1 MSTPETRMTRQRSV
15 IIEELRKTRSH
26 PTADELYGIVR
37 NRLSRISLGT
47 VYRNLDF
54 LADVGEIVRL
64 SSAGHTMRF
73 DGDISRH
80 QHVRCVHCGR
90 IADIVHPLPA
100 PSVDGIQEV
109 EGFASILASRIEF
122 DGVCQPCAAAV

>member
-1 MSTPETRMTRQRSV
+1 MSAPETTMTRQRSV
-15 IIEELRKTRSH
+15 ILEELRKIRSH

-37 NRLSRISLGT
+37 NRLPRISLGT

-54 LADVGEIVRL
+54 WADVGEIVRL
-64 SSAGHTMRF
+64 SSAGHAMRF

-80 QHVRCVHCGR
+80 QHVRCINCGR
-90 IADIVHPLPA
+90 IADIVYPLP

-109 EGFASILASRIEF
+109 EGFASIFALRIEF
-122 DGVCQPCAAAV
+122 DGVCQPCAVAG